1 LAWPL
6 NNNETK
12 ISFSPLLHLNQGG
25 LAVKEHLINYV
36 ASLFNVPEWGLNG
49 DRLVNVFLVFF
60 ALVTIAV
67 FQIVIYEQEKAS
79 KKSKKNL
86 LQARLE
92 RVVLLGASLGKFLE

>member
-1 LAWPL
+1 M
-6 NNNETK
+6 
-12 ISFSPLLHLNQGG
+12 
-25 LAVKEHLINYV
+25 KEHLINYA

-49 DRLVNVFLVFF
+49 DSLVNVLLVLF

-79 KKSKKNL
+79 RKNKKNL
-86 LQARLE
+86 LEARLE

>member
-1 LAWPL
+1 M
-6 NNNETK
+6 
-12 ISFSPLLHLNQGG
+12 
-25 LAVKEHLINYV
+25 KEHLINYA

-49 DRLVNVFLVFF
+49 DSLVNALLVLF
-60 ALVTIAV
+60 ALVTMAV

-92 RVVLLGASLGKFLE
+92 RVVLLRTGLEKFLG